1 MATDSYTVKP
11 QTDSEQR
18 RQLALLYRLLHARLP
33 VLFNLPGH
41 VERAFRRSICVLA
54 NEFLRSSIYGLIILY
69 LLVVSPVMLFSDD
82 VDKGL
87 WFWWAVFPIGVVL
100 AGLWLFT
107 QVEHKA
113 QYVEQVLAVAVW
125 VCLSGT
131 LYGALR
137 LGDSFLGYV
146 AGFESVYIV
155 IIAFSVLRI
164 RLVMALMACLAALV
178 MALALV
184 AVTSVIMDWVSINLF
199 FTAPLLVG
207 LVNGYIQESTG
218 RHDFLLSSYQRCQTA
233 LLREVMLAGDRGEDE
248 QQCLASALLAIGEN
262 MRWCGVAVVSPG
274 RDPAWEMEAGWLRQ
288 DVPGDDDQPEFWHFA
303 AVHRLASAACQRRE
317 MVAGPLPPAAPG
329 AGYCLAVPIAINDG
343 EQSVLLCWSEEDQ
356 FQDPEFLDFMAQVS
370 DHIGRFLDRIRQK
383 MQLQYMALHDS
394 LTGLYNRSA
403 FIERLSDAM
412 ARHRRDPA
420 LQICVLFMDLDRF
433 KWVNDNLGH
442 QAGDCLLQTFSER
455 LKANFRED
463 DIIARLGGDEFAL
476 VLEGLPIADV
486 MTLVE
491 RIRATYDTPITMG
504 DVQVH
509 VVASVGI
516 AFVSRDHRDADAVLG
531 EADTAMYAAKHERAG
546 ECRVYDDNLSS
557 RVLPMPGRHR

>member
-199 FTAPLLVG
+199 FTA
-207 LVNGYIQESTG
+207 
-218 RHDFLLSSYQRCQTA
+218 
-233 LLREVMLAGDRGEDE
+233 
-248 QQCLASALLAIGEN
+248 
-262 MRWCGVAVVSPG
+262 
-274 RDPAWEMEAGWLRQ
+274 
-288 DVPGDDDQPEFWHFA
+288 
-303 AVHRLASAACQRRE
+303 
-317 MVAGPLPPAAPG
+317 
-329 AGYCLAVPIAINDG
+329 
-343 EQSVLLCWSEEDQ
+343 
-356 FQDPEFLDFMAQVS
+356 
-370 DHIGRFLDRIRQK
+370 
-383 MQLQYMALHDS
+383 
-394 LTGLYNRSA
+394 
-403 FIERLSDAM
+403 
-412 ARHRRDPA
+412 
-420 LQICVLFMDLDRF
+420 
-433 KWVNDNLGH
+433 
-442 QAGDCLLQTFSER
+442 
-455 LKANFRED
+455 
-463 DIIARLGGDEFAL
+463 
-476 VLEGLPIADV
+476 
-486 MTLVE
+486 
-491 RIRATYDTPITMG
+491 
-504 DVQVH
+504 
-509 VVASVGI
+509 
-516 AFVSRDHRDADAVLG
+516 
-531 EADTAMYAAKHERAG
+531 
-546 ECRVYDDNLSS
+546 
-557 RVLPMPGRHR
+557 

>member
-11 QTDSEQR
+11 KTSDGSA

-41 VERAFRRSICVLA
+41 VERAFRHSICLLA
-54 NEFLRSSIYGLIILY
+54 NDFLRSSIYGLIILY
-69 LLVVSPVMLFSDD
+69 LLVVCPVMLFSDEL
-82 VDKGL
+82 DKGV
-87 WFWWAVFPIGVVL
+87 WFGWAVFPIGVVL

-107 QVEHKA
+107 QIDHKARYVEH
-113 QYVEQVLAVAVW
+113 VLSVAVW

-164 RLVMALMACLAALV
+164 RLVMALAACLCALV
-178 MALALV
+178 MALSLV
-184 AVTSVIMDWVSINLF
+184 AVTSVVMDWVSINLF

-218 RHDFLLSSYQRCQTA
+218 RHDFLLSSYQQCQTA
-233 LLREVMLAGDRGEDE
+233 LLRDVMLAGDRGEDE
-248 QQCLASALLAIGEN
+248 RECLTSALQAIGEN
-262 MRWCGVAVVSPG
+262 MRWRGVAVVSPG
-274 RDPAWEMEAGWLRQ
+274 EEPAWEREAAWLLEDR
-288 DVPGDDDQPEFWHFA
+288 GNDDQPDFWHLSS
-303 AVHRLASAACQRRE
+303 VQGLATDAYASRE
-317 MVAGPLPPAAPG
+317 MVSGPLPPSVLG
-329 AGYCLAVPIAINDG
+329 EGYCLAVPVAINDG
-343 EQSVLLCWSEEDQ
+343 EQSVLLCWSEENQ
-356 FQDPEFLDFMAQVS
+356 FQDAEFLGFMTQVS

-383 MQLQYMALHDS
+383 KQLQQMALHDS
-394 LTGLYNRSA
+394 LTGLFNRSA
-403 FIERLSDAM
+403 FMERLSEALS
-412 ARHRRDPA
+412 RFQEDPQ

-455 LKANFRED
+455 LKASFRED
-463 DIIARLGGDEFAL
+463 DVIARLGGDEFAL
-476 VLEGLPIADV
+476 VLEGLSVMDV
-486 MTLVE
+486 MSLVE
-491 RIRATYDTPITMG
+491 RVRETYDTPITMG
-504 DVQVH
+504 DTQVH

-516 AFVSRDHRDADAVLG
+516 AFVSTDHADADAVLG
-531 EADTAMYAAKHERAG
+531 EADAAMYAAKHEKAG
-546 ECRVYDDNLSS
+546 TCRVYDEKLSS
-557 RVLPMPGRHR
+557 KVLPMPGKLR